1 MLKMFFLISAL
12 IIYRTSSMLLVIKY
26 LTYYIFSSIVLQIMY
41 LLTLFPK
48 GSSSLFQYQELWRSD
63 PNERS
68 AQTESSYDR

>member
-1 MLKMFFLISAL
+1 MFFLISAL
-12 IIYRTSSMLLVIKY
+12 IIYRTSSMLLVVIKH
-26 LTYYIFSSIVLQIMY
+26 LTYYIFYSIVLQIMY